1 MACEQIVKWIAG
13 TPPAPFRF
21 ASRQAQSLASRSA
34 WSSRLV
40 RGPANNAGM
49 RAPLHQPIR
58 NGRAVNPVEKVTDDN
73 QGHAGVRSA
82 ITHRSYYSFDLLTG
96 RDRGLEG
103 RHGLTMN
110 VAIRCS
116 VSRQNF
122 VGTRRSLSTRETGAL
137 YLR

>member
-1 MACEQIVKWIAG
+1 
-13 TPPAPFRF
+13 
-21 ASRQAQSLASRSA
+21 
-34 WSSRLV
+34 
-40 RGPANNAGM
+40 M

-58 NGRAVNPVEKVTDDN
+58 NGRAVNPVKKVTDDN

-82 ITHRSYYSFDLLTG
+82 ITRRSYYSFDLLTG

-116 VSRQNF
+116 VSRRNF
-122 VGTRRSLSTRETGAL
+122 VGTRRSLSTRETGANA
-137 YLR
+137 RK